1 MLIKSKKYKKR
12 NEFKMDKSR
21 GRTHL
26 DRILFTTAYKGEDL
40 KNWPKRNKLLK
51 AARNTLKKY
60 E

>member
-1 MLIKSKKYKKR
+1 MKIKRIKI
-12 NEFKMDKSR
+12 R